1 MPEQALYKL
10 YCTLVLPYLN
20 YGLLLWGNGN
30 KTCLDKVHKLQ
41 KCAFRT
47 ISNRSYLAPTKG
59 LFKRFNTLN
68 IFDMYKKETGIFM
81 YKYNSNILP
90 QSFDGLFINH
100 QSNHNYNT
108 RNKYDFHM
116 FRLNTV
122 LNTGPKIWNNLPEH
136 IKCSKTLGQFKRK
149 IASYF
154 NSWIS
159 QLHFRNGKFVTF
171 LYGQNKFFGFQWWII
186 PCTCLLDALLA
197 FVLCLLFCCCFNCK
211 GGCNIL
217 QDFAFSCISSILCVL

>member
-1 MPEQALYKL
+1 MPKQALYKL
-10 YCTLVLPYLN
+10 YCTLVLPYSN

-41 KCAFRT
+41 KRAFRT
-47 ISNRSYLAPTKG
+47 ISNSPYLAPTKG
-59 LFKRFNTLN
+59 LFKRFNALN

-81 YKYNSNILP
+81 YKYNNNILP

-108 RNKYDFHM
+108 RNKDDYQFHM

-122 LNTGPKIWNNLPEH
+122 LNTGPKIWNNLPKH

-149 IASYF
+149 NVSYF
-154 NSWIS
+154 NS
-159 QLHFRNGKFVTF
+159 
-171 LYGQNKFFGFQWWII
+171 
-186 PCTCLLDALLA
+186 
-197 FVLCLLFCCCFNCK
+197 
-211 GGCNIL
+211 
-217 QDFAFSCISSILCVL
+217 